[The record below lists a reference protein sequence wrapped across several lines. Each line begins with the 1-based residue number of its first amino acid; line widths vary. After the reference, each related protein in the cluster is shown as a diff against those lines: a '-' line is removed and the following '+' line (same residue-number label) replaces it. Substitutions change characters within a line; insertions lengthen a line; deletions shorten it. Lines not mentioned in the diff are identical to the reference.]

1 MRLCPSLV
9 RSAPTPVSGRTEF
22 EHTPLASDSHLVW
35 GKPSHLVS
43 EMLSV
48 VFVENEEKHTGSALP
63 HSPAILMLVFWSS
76 ESVLGIRVPREW
88 LTLSR
93 ALCVDDLLC
102 HWALFPSLHP
112 HGYVVGLMS
121 RS

>member
-1 MRLCPSLV
+1 
-9 RSAPTPVSGRTEF
+9 
-22 EHTPLASDSHLVW
+22 
-35 GKPSHLVS
+35 
-43 EMLSV
+43 MLSV
-48 VFVENEEKHTGSALP
+48 VFVENEEKHTVSALP

-88 LTLSR
+88 LTLSW

-102 HWALFPSLHP
+102 HCALFPSLHP